1 LGTRLGGTVGMGWLD
16 SVTSVV
22 FSNLSGSVGVVVM
35 GQQLDGMIL
44 EVFSNLNDSM
54 GKVGMGQQLT

>member
-1 LGTRLGGTVGMGWLD
+1 MGWLD

-35 GQQLDGMIL
+35 GQQLDVMIL